1 MSRGKTRA
9 RLRTAAHFC
18 EAVVLKLRTLPIAV
32 SSQVEIFTG
41 EVSRGKKASVQNAHF
56 TSRGFLRFKQDEQG
70 QQIQVSPQRLHP
82 APHSPHPAPYTL
94 HPSPYTLHLK
104 PYTLHATPYT
114 LHPSPFTL
122 HPTPRTLHP
131 TPYTLHPTPH
141 TLHPKPVWGGG
152 LDSGLPSFFWR
163 CEGSAEAAGSGFM
176 VKESGGRLRGPT
188 P

>member
-1 MSRGKTRA
+1 MRTSLREAFSDSSRTNRA
-9 RLRTAAHFC
+9 SRYRF
-18 EAVVLKLRTLPIAV
+18 LPRD
-32 SSQVEIFTG
+32 FT
-41 EVSRGKKASVQNAHF
+41 
-56 TSRGFLRFKQDEQG
+56 
-70 QQIQVSPQRLHP
+70 LHP
-82 APHSPHPAPYTL
+82 TAHTLHPTPYTL

-152 LDSGLPSFFWR
+152 LDSGLPSFFWL